1 MARLWADPSFHLR
14 ETWDT
19 RPASLTWSLSAI
31 GSGGTSLVSNVELT
45 INPCSDHMWE
55 KLGYKVVGV
64 IPKVARLRGLE
75 ELVDA
80 KQYYYDLTK
89 YSEENM

>member
-1 MARLWADPSFHLR
+1 M
-14 ETWDT
+14 
-19 RPASLTWSLSAI
+19 
-31 GSGGTSLVSNVELT
+31 SNVELT

-89 YSEENM
+89 YSEDK

>member
-1 MARLWADPSFHLR
+1 
-14 ETWDT
+14 
-19 RPASLTWSLSAI
+19 
-31 GSGGTSLVSNVELT
+31 
-45 INPCSDHMWE
+45 MWE

-75 ELVDA
+75 GLVDA

-89 YSEENM
+89 YSEENK